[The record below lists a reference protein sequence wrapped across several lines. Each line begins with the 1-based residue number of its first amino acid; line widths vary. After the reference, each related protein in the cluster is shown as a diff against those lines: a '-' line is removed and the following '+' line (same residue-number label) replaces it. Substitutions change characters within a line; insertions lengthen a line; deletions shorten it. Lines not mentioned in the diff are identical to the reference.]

1 MFGYMIFSHEK
12 YHHDVNVQHFFY
24 LCFVW
29 FLLFFHV
36 FSWFFMIFHVF
47 LFFKKMNQQVQV
59 WCKFAANLHQTCTPS
74 FVFFCFFLCFFLFFN
89 MFFYMFLFMWFI
101 VFLWKPFGI
110 SGQQMDYNSMCPGF
124 LNTIY
129 IYIYL
134 VTTTLFSKPKSN
146 MYFQHV
152 SGKCTMAAS
161 NPSTQLNFFLK
172 NWFIFIF
179 SNPLIKGQHWV
190 GNKTHT

>member
-1 MFGYMIFSHEK
+1 MFGYMIFFSWK
-12 YHHDVNVQHFFY
+12 ISSWCQCSTFF
-24 LCFVW
+24 LFMFCLIFVI
-29 FLLFFHV
+29 FHV
-36 FSWFFMIFHVF
+36 FHDFSWFFM
-47 LFFKKMNQQVQV
+47 FFFQKKLNQQVQV

-74 FVFFCFFLCFFLFFN
+74 FVFFCFFILFFN
-89 MFFYMFLFMWFI
+89 MFFNMFLFMWFI

-129 IYIYL
+129 IYIYYL

-161 NPSTQLNFFLK
+161 NPSTQLNFFFK
-172 NWFIFIF
+172 KMIYIYFF
-179 SNPLIKGQHWV
+179 
-190 GNKTHT
+190 

>member
-1 MFGYMIFSHEK
+1 MKLEPKWHQTGTKLASKWHQTSIKVAPKWHQTSIKVAH
-12 YHHDVNVQHFFY
+12 QG
-24 LCFVW
+24 
-29 FLLFFHV
+29 
-36 FSWFFMIFHVF
+36 
-47 LFFKKMNQQVQV
+47 
-59 WCKFAANLHQTCTPS
+59 CKFAANLHQTCTPS
-74 FVFFCFFLCFFLFFN
+74 FVFFCFFVFCCLTCFL
-89 MFFYMFLFMWFI
+89 MWFI

-110 SGQQMDYNSMCPGF
+110 SGQQMDYNSMCPVF

-129 IYIYL
+129 VYIYIYYL

-152 SGKCTMAAS
+152 SGKCTIAAS
-161 NPSTQLNFFLK
+161 NPSTQLNFKKK
-172 NWFIFIF
+172 NIYIYIF